1 MVDNDSKL
9 PVVSVLMP
17 VYNGERYLKEAI
29 ESILNQTFRDFEFII
44 IDGGST
50 DGSPAMLASY
60 QQKNDRIHVYYQE
73 NQRLAASLN
82 MGCQLARGKY
92 IARMDADD
100 VSLPERLAKQVNY
113 LEANP
118 DIGVVGT
125 WVQVIA
131 ENGKPSSIW
140 RLPTAPFMIRWSL
153 SFGNIIVHSSV
164 MMRRD
169 VIAQLGFYRMEALQA
184 EDYDLWARASLATRV
199 ANMPEV
205 LIRYRLWEGGA
216 TSRRPKENEQYAAR
230 VSHSMIARLL
240 GSDVTFETAA
250 NLRRVLFY
258 LPLDSSQQIDQIDSL
273 IHQLYR
279 AYLRTNSLNSKETR
293 AVARDAGGRLYALAA
308 LASKISPGKGFRI
321 LIQALGFNPRL
332 ILTLPSQL
340 IKKGMRIL
348 RLRL

>member
-1 MVDNDSKL
+1 VNAPKVT
-9 PVVSVLMP
+9 VVMP
-17 VYNGERYLKEAI
+17 VYNGEKYLKEAI

-50 DGSPAMLASY
+50 DSSTSLLASY
-60 QQKNDRIHVYYQE
+60 QQKDDRIRVSYQK
-73 NQRLAASLN
+73 NQRLVDSLN
-82 MGCQLARGKY
+82 LGCQLAKGKY
-92 IARMDADD
+92 MARMDADD

-113 LEANP
+113 LETNP

-125 WVQVIA
+125 WVEVIDD
-131 ENGKPSSIW
+131 NDKPSSIW

-153 SFGNIIVHSSV
+153 IFGNVIVHSSV

-169 VIAQLGFYRMEALQA
+169 VIAQLGFYRVEDLEA

-199 ANMPEV
+199 ANVPEV
-205 LIRYRLWEGGA
+205 LMRYRLWKGGG
-216 TSRRPKENEQYAAR
+216 TSRRPREVEQYATR
-230 VSHSMIARLL
+230 VSHSMIVSLL
-240 GSDVTFETAA
+240 GPDVSFEAAA
-250 NLRRVLFY
+250 NLRRVFNSQ
-258 LPLDSSQQIDQIDSL
+258 PLDSSQQIDQIDSL

-279 AYLRTNSLNSKETR
+279 AYIRTNPLNPREVR
-293 AVARDAGGRLYALAA
+293 AVARDAGRRLYALAA
-308 LASKISPGKGFRI
+308 LASKISLGKGFRI

-332 ILTLPSQL
+332 ILTLPWQL